1 MSILP
6 TYEPLGWEDIPREI
20 IEADV
25 MVFVKRRELVGKQ
38 KLCCPRC
45 DTNQVQL
52 VSWTNPVVD
61 LKCRCCKYTFK
72 WDAKT

>member
-1 MSILP
+1 MLP
-6 TYEPLGWEDIPREI
+6 PIPVDGIHTGLLTLLE
-20 IEADV
+20 
-25 MVFVKRRELVGKQ
+25 RREKVAKQ

-52 VSWTNPVVD
+52 VSWTSPVVD
-61 LKCRCCKYTFK
+61 LKCRRCKYTFK